1 MRILLLGGSGLL
13 SAAARDTLLAAGHD
27 VSVLT
32 RGERALP
39 AIARLTLLRADRG
52 DSHSLAAAL
61 HGERYDF
68 TADFLAFGAGD
79 IARLLAVPGFSPGRL
94 VVISSGQVYLVAAS
108 PRPPFREADAGGPLA
123 PEPAPGTDRKS
134 TRLNSSHRT

>member
-68 TADFLAFGAGD
+68 TADFLSFGARAAAGPP
-79 IARLLAVPGFSPGRL
+79 AVPGSARGGW
-94 VVISSGQVYLVAAS
+94 VVIWSGQVSRVAPS
-108 PRPPFREADAGGPLA
+108 PRPPFREADA
-123 PEPAPGTDRKS
+123 
-134 TRLNSSHRT
+134 

>member
-13 SAAARDTLLAAGHD
+13 FAAARDTLLAAGHD

-39 AIARLTLLRADRG
+39 AIARLTLLRADHG

-79 IARLLAVPGFSPGRL
+79 IARLLAVPGFSPRSEAHTSEL
-94 VVISSGQVYLVAAS
+94 Q
-108 PRPPFREADAGGPLA
+108 PPY
-123 PEPAPGTDRKS
+123 
-134 TRLNSSHRT
+134 